1 MVQKFTREAIA
12 QVADIHTVPPVPGR
26 TVPVDRSFEMPVRLY
41 AAFAALCFGF
51 VAVTGIGFATPEM
64 ILPLAVF
71 TVFIA
76 AFFLVP
82 ALWTRMAPGTAVA
95 PRGWAEFRR
104 TGIRTYTGHNTA
116 AAASIQMLLLPVLL
130 FAWGVATVTIAAL
143 VR

>member
-26 TVPVDRSFEMPVRLY
+26 TVPVDRTFEMPGRLY

-51 VAVTGIGFATPEM
+51 VAVTGAGFATPEM
-64 ILPLAVF
+64 ILPVAIFV
-71 TVFIA
+71 VFIA
-76 AFFLVP
+76 GFFLVP
-82 ALWTRMAPGTAVA
+82 ALWTRLAPDTAVRA
-95 PRGWAEFRR
+95 RGWAEFRR
-104 TGIRTYTGHNTA
+104 NGVKTYTGHNTA
-116 AAASIQMLLLPVLL
+116 NAASIQMLLLPVLL